1 MALQPGKA
9 LGQGQ
14 QCLAQEAWGSG
25 GSPAL
30 HPMGTPSH
38 GGESPSC
45 AAPRALRPAD
55 QHLLAS
61 TAFLLVRSALEPERK
76 ITA

>member
-9 LGQGQ
+9 QGQGL

-30 HPMGTPSH
+30 RPMGTLSR
-38 GGESPSC
+38 GGESPPC
-45 AAPRALRPAD
+45 AAPCALRPAD

-61 TAFLLVRSALEPERK
+61 TAFLLVRSAPEPGRK